1 MNLSISAKYVEKVIS
16 DFNKKY
22 EGLGDVIYPILNN
35 KKLAK
40 KEILEVCQI
49 GKFVYLI
56 DSNIRIIDKPNPPSP
71 DFLIVH
77 DSKLI
82 GLEHTRIISDD
93 ANKTLKVYNLVEYAS
108 KIFENKYPNQP
119 VFASI
124 KFRKDEF
131 EFKQSEKKVLATIIA
146 DVVYLKLSGDYVE
159 LPDFISEIRIRKH
172 SQVSFSYKENNWQP
186 QPLSLAKL
194 EFEIRKKEEKIPF
207 YKLSDIEL
215 SEIWLVLLI
224 GSLSSTSFEIDKGIK
239 YKMDSE
245 FDRVYL
251 MSDFE
256 GFIIRVR

>member
-1 MNLSISAKYVEKVIS
+1 MNISISAKYVEKVIS

-35 KKLAK
+35 KTLVK

-71 DFLIVH
+71 DFIIVH
-77 DSKLI
+77 DSQLI
-82 GLEHTRIISDD
+82 GLEHTRIISDN
-93 ANKTLKVYNLVEYAS
+93 ANKKLKVFNLVEYAS
-108 KIFENKYPNQP
+108 KTFENKYPNQP
-119 VFASI
+119 VFAS
-124 KFRKDEF
+124 FEFCNDEF
-131 EFKQSEKKVLATIIA
+131 EFKQNEKKVLAAQIA
-146 DVVYLKLSGDYVE
+146 DVVYRKLSGDYVE
-159 LPDFISEIRIRKH
+159 LPDFLSEIRIQKH
-172 SQVSFSYKENNWQP
+172 SKVSFSFKERNWQP

-194 EFEIRKKEEKIPF
+194 ELEIRKKEEKIPF
-207 YKLSDIEL
+207 YKLSDNEL

-224 GSLSSTSFEIDKGIK
+224 GSLSSTSFEIDQRIK
-239 YKMDSE
+239 YKIDSE

-256 GFIIRVR
+256 GLIIRVK